1 MQVPGCASSG
11 AHPPD
16 DEHCHLANSQRALR
30 STPTPSAAV
39 DTGLVIRSNGGG
51 GGERVLWLA
60 VKAVDDDLRRRRSPA
75 RVVVFSGDSDVGQDA
90 ILAKAKSRFGID
102 LSGSSV
108 DMVFFSSRWL
118 LDPGLYPVLTM
129 LGQSLGG
136 MLCTAEC
143 VVRCPPTVF
152 IDTMG
157 APFGYPVAALLGG
170 ATVACYT
177 HYPVITPEMT
187 RVVAEGRAVHNNRH
201 AAASSVRTWL
211 KLAYYRVFAAAYAR
225 CGAFCDVVMANSTWT
240 AGHLGELWGGAIRR
254 SDDDTEIGAAAGAAA
269 SPVPSLASAWDAFF
283 GTDDLASAD
292 IQVVFPPCNSEAMA
306 MLPLRPTRRALP
318 SLAQRLPWVVSVGQF
333 RPEKDHPLQLRAF
346 AEAVRGLASKPWAS
360 EMKLVLVGGARNAED
375 QSRVADLK
383 ALAATLGIADRV
395 QWRINAPFEGP
406 HSLCEA
412 LELGAAGLHCMWN
425 EHFGIA
431 VVESQAAGCVPVAH
445 DSGGPRLDIVVPTA
459 DGQRTGCRARS
470 AAGFGQALAAVL
482 CASQETSANY
492 LPLEEDGA
500 DGPSPLIR
508 PGCTEPG
515 ASALPEP
522 EVVNFRAMQV
532 AGRAAAM
539 RFADVKF
546 ERDFLRALRAVTSP
560 LVPPYSARPKAD

>member
-1 MQVPGCASSG
+1 MGVAAATLLPFPAT
-11 AHPPD
+11 
-16 DEHCHLANSQRALR
+16 
-30 STPTPSAAV
+30 STTI
-39 DTGLVIRSNGGG
+39 GLLIRSNGGG

-60 VKAVDDDLRRRRSPA
+60 VKALDDDLRRRRSPA
-75 RVVVFSGDSDVGQDA
+75 RIVIYSGDSDVGQDA
-90 ILAKAKSRFGID
+90 LLAKAKSRFGID

-108 DMVFFSSRWL
+108 DFVFFSTRWL
-118 LDPGLYPVLTM
+118 LDPSLYPVLTM

-136 MLCTAEC
+136 MVCTAEC

-187 RVVAEGRAVHNNRH
+187 RVVSEGRAAHNNRH
-201 AAASSVRTWL
+201 AAASPVRTWL

-225 CGAFCDVVMANSTWT
+225 CGGFCDVVMANSTWT
-240 AGHLGELWGGAIRR
+240 AGHLGELWGGAIQGA
-254 SDDDTEIGAAAGAAA
+254 DDAVERASVTAAAA
-269 SPVPSLASAWDAFF
+269 VPPSGLAGVWDAFF
-283 GTDDLASAD
+283 GTDDLASVD

-306 MLPLRPTRRALP
+306 MLPLRPARLALP
-318 SLAQRLPWVVSVGQF
+318 PKAQRKPWVVSVGQF
-333 RPEKDHPLQLRAF
+333 RPEKDHSLQLRAF
-346 AEAVRGLASKPWAS
+346 SEAARGLADKPWAS
-360 EMKLVLVGGARNAED
+360 EIRLVLVGGARNAED
-375 QSRVADLK
+375 QGRVAALK
-383 ALAATLGIADRV
+383 AEAAELGIADRV
-395 QWRINAPFEGP
+395 LWRINAPFEGP
-406 HSLCEA
+406 GSLCEA

-445 DSGGPRLDIVVPTA
+445 DSGGPRLDIVVPAA

-470 AAGFGQALAAVL
+470 ASGFGQALAAVL
-482 CASQETSANY
+482 CASQEGSAAY

-500 DGPSPLIR
+500 DGPSPLLR
-508 PGCTEPG
+508 SGSTEPE
-515 ASALPEP
+515 ARSLPDAE
-522 EVVNFRAMQV
+522 EVDFRGMQV

-546 ERDFLRALRAVTSP
+546 ERDFLRALRAVISP
-560 LVPPYSARPKAD
+560 LVPPYPAKTKSE

>member
-1 MQVPGCASSG
+1 MAVLSTATLAALAIRTLKACSG
-11 AHPPD
+11 RPVVAFFHP
-16 DEHCHLANSQRALR
+16 N
-30 STPTPSAAV
+30 
-39 DTGLVIRSNGGG
+39 SNGGG

-75 RVVVFSGDSDVGQDA
+75 RVVIYSGDSDVGQDA
-90 ILAKAKSRFGID
+90 LLAKAKSRFGID

-108 DMVFFSSRWL
+108 EMVFFSTRWL
-118 LDPGLYPVLTM
+118 LDPGLYPALTM

-152 IDTMG
+152 VDTMG
-157 APFGYPVAALLGG
+157 APFGYPVAALLSG

-187 RVVAEGRAVHNNRH
+187 RVVAEGRAAHNNRH
-201 AAASSVRTWL
+201 AAASPVRTWL

-225 CGAFCDVVMANSTWT
+225 CGAFCDVVMANSSWT
-240 AGHLGELWGGAIRR
+240 AGHLSELWGGAIRR
-254 SDDDTEIGAAAGAAA
+254 SDDSGAEGGAAAGAARL
-269 SPVPSLASAWDAFF
+269 PLTGLASAWDALF

-306 MLPLRPTRRALP
+306 MLPLRPARRALP
-318 SLAQRLPWVVSVGQF
+318 AKAQRLPWVVSVGQF
-333 RPEKDHPLQLRAF
+333 RPEKDHSLQLRAF
-346 AEAVRGLASKPWAS
+346 AEAARGLACKPWAG
-360 EMKLVLVGGARNAED
+360 EMRLVLVGGARNAQD
-375 QSRVADLK
+375 QRRVDALK
-383 ALAATLGIADRV
+383 AEAKALGIADRV

-406 HSLCEA
+406 GSLCEA

-459 DGQRTGCRARS
+459 DGRRTGCRARS
-470 AAGFGQALAAVL
+470 PAGFGQALAAVL
-482 CASQETSANY
+482 CASQEGTAAY

-500 DGPSPLIR
+500 EGPSPLLR
-508 PGCTEPG
+508 LGATEPG
-515 ASALPEP
+515 SGSIPRPE
-522 EVVNFRAMQV
+522 ELDFCAMQV
-532 AGRAAAM
+532 GGRAAAM

-546 ERDFLRALRAVTSP
+546 ERDFLRALRSVTSQ